1 MNQVYDV
8 IIIGCGE
15 AGIYAGYELSLKNPS
30 LKIGV
35 FEQGRDI
42 YKRSCP
48 IVAKKV
54 KQCINCKVCD
64 TMCGFGGAGAFS
76 DGKFNFTTEFGGWLT
91 DYMDHDEVMEL
102 IHYVDDVNVAHG
114 ATTSYFSTTTPEAQ
128 ALAKKALEFDL
139 HLLQAQCKHLGTE
152 KNLMILTNIYEDL
165 KRMFPAQW
173 QVVEK
178 ARLKRQERLERLI
191 EEGVAA
197 GELRPIHIGI
207 VSQLLRG
214 AFDSFTSYSFL
225 DKNALTYK
233 EAMRELV
240 DILLQGLE
248 RKS

>member
-1 MNQVYDV
+1 MNQMYDV

-91 DYMDHDEVMEL
+91 DYMDHNEVMEL

-114 ATTSYFSTTTPEAQ
+114 
-128 ALAKKALEFDL
+128 
-139 HLLQAQCKHLGTE
+139 LLQIISL
-152 KNLMILTNIYEDL
+152 
-165 KRMFPAQW
+165 
-173 QVVEK
+173 
-178 ARLKRQERLERLI
+178 
-191 EEGVAA
+191 
-197 GELRPIHIGI
+197 
-207 VSQLLRG
+207 QLLR
-214 AFDSFTSYSFL
+214 
-225 DKNALTYK
+225 
-233 EAMRELV
+233 RHR
-240 DILLQGLE
+240 LLQ
-248 RKS
+248 RKLLNLTFIFCRHSANILVLKKIL

>member
-1 MNQVYDV
+1 MREFIIAAAMEEIRERGLRFTMQDLATRLKVSKRSLYENFTSKEELIGALLEIILTDMERQEEQICASAARTTEKLRQLLTVHPYDV
-8 IIIGCGE
+8 E
-15 AGIYAGYELSLKNPS
+15 
-30 LKIGV
+30 
-35 FEQGRDI
+35 
-42 YKRSCP
+42 
-48 IVAKKV
+48 
-54 KQCINCKVCD
+54 
-64 TMCGFGGAGAFS
+64 M
-76 DGKFNFTTEFGGWLT
+76 FN
-91 DYMDHDEVMEL
+91 
-102 IHYVDDVNVAHG
+102 
-114 ATTSYFSTTTPEAQ
+114 
-128 ALAKKALEFDL
+128 K
-139 HLLQAQCKHLGTE
+139 
-152 KNLMILTNIYEDL
+152 NIYEDL

-197 GELRPIHIGI
+197 GKLRPIHVGI

>member
-102 IHYVDDVNVAHG
+102 I
-114 ATTSYFSTTTPEAQ
+114 Q
-128 ALAKKALEFDL
+128 
-139 HLLQAQCKHLGTE
+139 
-152 KNLMILTNIYEDL
+152 
-165 KRMFPAQW
+165 
-173 QVVEK
+173 
-178 ARLKRQERLERLI
+178 
-191 EEGVAA
+191 
-197 GELRPIHIGI
+197 
-207 VSQLLRG
+207 
-214 AFDSFTSYSFL
+214 
-225 DKNALTYK
+225 
-233 EAMRELV
+233 
-240 DILLQGLE
+240 
-248 RKS
+248 

>member
-165 KRMFPAQW
+165 KD
-173 QVVEK
+173 
-178 ARLKRQERLERLI
+178 L
-191 EEGVAA
+191 
-197 GELRPIHIGI
+197 
-207 VSQLLRG
+207 
-214 AFDSFTSYSFL
+214 
-225 DKNALTYK
+225 
-233 EAMRELV
+233 
-240 DILLQGLE
+240 
-248 RKS
+248 